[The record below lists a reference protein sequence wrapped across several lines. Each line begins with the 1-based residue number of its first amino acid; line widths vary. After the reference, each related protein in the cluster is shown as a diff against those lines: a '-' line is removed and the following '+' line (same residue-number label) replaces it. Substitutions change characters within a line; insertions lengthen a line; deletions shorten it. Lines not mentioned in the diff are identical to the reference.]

1 MAMDKTRDPS
11 VKRNK
16 KIRRIIYIFLFI
28 AGIAGVS
35 VGLSRLKPAA
45 PTVDSATVVSDTV
58 KQGEMVRNVRGLGT
72 LVPEEIVWIPALTS
86 GRVEKR
92 LVQPGTTV
100 TPDTVIFELSNQEL
114 QQQLMDVEAQ
124 LKSAE
129 AAYVN
134 RKSELE
140 SQLLTQKAQ
149 AATVESNFQQAKLEA
164 EANEILAKEGLV
176 SDLVLKRLRSSAAEL
191 ATRNE
196 LEKQRIVMATEAMKT
211 QLAVSQSAL
220 DQSRILYEL
229 RRKQIADLR
238 IRAGMHGVLQE
249 LSVQIGQQVAPG
261 TNLARVS
268 DPSRLKAEVR
278 IAETQAKD
286 IQVGQTAQ
294 IDTRNGIIPGRV
306 RRVDPAVQNGTRL
319 VEVQLLGELPK
330 GAVPDLNVDG
340 VIELERLLNILYVQR
355 PTFGQDGSTIKLFK
369 YEPDGKH
376 AESVTVQ
383 LGRSSV
389 TTIEIKGGLRVGDKV
404 IVSDTS
410 QIGDNVN
417 RIRLN

>member
-1 MAMDKTRDPS
+1 MDKVRDPS

-16 KIRRIIYIFLFI
+16 KIRRGLYAVLL
-28 AGIAGVS
+28 IAGVAGIS
-35 VGLSRLKPAA
+35 VGLSKLKPAA
-45 PTVDSATVVSDTV
+45 PTVDAATVVSDTV
-58 KQGEMVRNVRGLGT
+58 RQGEMLVTRRGLGT

-86 GRVEKR
+86 GRIEKR

-114 QQQLMDVEAQ
+114 QQQLQDVEAQ

-129 AAYVN
+129 AAYIN

-140 SQLLTQKAQ
+140 SGLLTQRAQ
-149 AATVESNFQQAKLEA
+149 AATIEANFQQARLEA
-164 EANEILAKEGLV
+164 EANETLAKEGLV

-196 LEKQRIVMATEAMKT
+196 LEKKRIQMATEAMTT

-220 DQSRILYEL
+220 DQSRLLFNL
-229 RRKQIADLR
+229 RKKQIADLSV
-238 IRAGMHGVLQE
+238 RAGMHGVLQE

-286 IQVGQTAQ
+286 ILVGQTAE

-340 VIELERLLNILYVQR
+340 VIEIERLPNVLYIQR
-355 PTFGQDGSTIKLFK
+355 PTFGQDDSTIKLFK
-369 YEPDGKH
+369 YEADGKH
-376 AESVTVQ
+376 AETVTVQ
-383 LGRSSV
+383 LGRAAV
-389 TTIEIKGGLRVGDKV
+389 TTVVVKSGLRVGDKV
-404 IVSDTS
+404 IVSDMS
-410 QIGDNVN
+410 QVGDNVN